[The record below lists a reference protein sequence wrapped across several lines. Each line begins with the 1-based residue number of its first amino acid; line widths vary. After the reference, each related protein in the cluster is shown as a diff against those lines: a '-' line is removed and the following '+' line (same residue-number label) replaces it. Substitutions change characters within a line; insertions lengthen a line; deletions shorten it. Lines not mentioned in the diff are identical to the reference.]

1 MENYSLLTTRI
12 LDTHKALQKRAYSS
26 INQTLTVRNWLVG
39 LYIIEY
45 EQKGEDRAAY
55 GSGLIAALAKSL
67 SIKGLTAP
75 ELSRCRQ
82 FYATYPYFSDVLLQ
96 NETQLIPDNILGSLT
111 QNFKKKPVNAIL
123 GSATQESKTPV
134 LRVPTEK
141 ILTKLSYTHLVE
153 LIKIEDD
160 LKRTFYEIECI
171 KGTWSVR
178 ELKRQISSLY
188 YERSGLSAKPNTLSE
203 PTQLKTDTANPT
215 AFIKNIYAFEFLDI
229 ASKEAIE
236 ESDLET
242 ALLDNL
248 HQFIIELG
256 NGFCLEAR
264 QKRILIGDTYYFID
278 LVFYHRILKCHVLI
292 ELKIGEFKH
301 EDIGQLNTYLNYYK
315 AEITESTD
323 NPPIGLLLVAQKDHA
338 LVKYATA
345 GMDEHLFVQ
354 QYMVALPSVE
364 ELQNQIQTQLNN
376 WK

>member
-203 PTQLKTDTANPT
+203 LTQLKTDTANPT

-264 QKRILIGDTYYFID
+264 QKRILIGDTYYFIN

>member
-203 PTQLKTDTANPT
+203 LTQLKTDTANPT

-256 NGFCLEAR
+256 NGFC
-264 QKRILIGDTYYFID
+264 
-278 LVFYHRILKCHVLI
+278 
-292 ELKIGEFKH
+292 
-301 EDIGQLNTYLNYYK
+301 
-315 AEITESTD
+315 
-323 NPPIGLLLVAQKDHA
+323 
-338 LVKYATA
+338 
-345 GMDEHLFVQ
+345 
-354 QYMVALPSVE
+354 
-364 ELQNQIQTQLNN
+364 
-376 WK
+376 

>member
-203 PTQLKTDTANPT
+203 LTQLKTDTANPT